1 MNARLG
7 RACVALFALSTA
19 FPLTA
24 SLLGDNRRPPWL
36 GTMDVAFAA
45 ILFVSAVLVAVRART
60 FVTDRHRVAAF
71 HTSQVVFATVPLLLA
86 VFFIAGER
94 VDWDVLVIGL
104 AWRGWLLLYTLPFLI
119 AALEGD
125 QGR

>member
-1 MNARLG
+1 M
-7 RACVALFALSTA
+7 
-19 FPLTA
+19 
-24 SLLGDNRRPPWL
+24 
-36 GTMDVAFAA
+36 
-45 ILFVSAVLVAVRART
+45 RART

-86 VFFIAGER
+86 VFFIVGER

-119 AALEGD
+119 AAAGGGSGGLTLLCHLLPRQFFLAESAGV
-125 QGR
+125 QGVRVVERRRCRIVFQGL